1 MKPAITKAHLDA
13 LIAPRSVALIGASD
27 NPARLTARPLSF
39 LTQHGFP
46 GRIYPVNPVRETV
59 MGRKS
64 FPSVTAIPEP
74 VDHAYILL
82 DADPAIAAF
91 RDCAEAGVKAV
102 SVLADGFAEAGE
114 LGRERQARLT
124 AMAEE
129 AGILLLGPNSMGV
142 VNTANGFVCTTNAAF
157 RTATLPEG
165 RLAALSQSGSVIG
178 TLVSRGADRGIGFSV
193 LISVGNEAAAGIG
206 ALGALLVDDPGTDGF
221 VLFMETIRE
230 PAALAAFA
238 RRAYDAGK
246 PVVAYMI
253 GRTEEGQALSVSH
266 TGALTGSAEAAA
278 SFLRSVGIRRA
289 EQFETLLEAPAAL
302 SLARKA
308 ERRPK
313 TVTVVSTT
321 GGGGAMVV
329 DQISARGVGIAGCS
343 AAAREKLEARNIP
356 LGHGKLVDVTLAGT
370 KYETMKEV
378 VSTLIED
385 PETGLL
391 VVSIGSSA
399 QFNPELAVRP
409 IIDAVAEGSES
420 AAPVVAFPLPHAPE
434 SLRMLQDGGVPSFRT
449 VESCAEAVALLMNA
463 RPPTP
468 PAEAS
473 LPADA
478 LKLLEAASPGVMDEV
493 EAGAVFAALGM
504 ARPAGIVIQSGAALP
519 ETLPF
524 AYPVV
529 AKLVSPDLPH
539 KTEAGAVR
547 VGVMDRH
554 ALAEAIADMLASA
567 AAHAPGFRFKGIL
580 IQEMRTG
587 LGEALA
593 GFTRDP
599 LAGPM
604 VTVGM
609 GGVLAE
615 IYRDASV
622 RPAPVSIETAR
633 EMIAEVKGF
642 ALFRGFRGKPRG
654 DLEALARA
662 VCAVSMLAACDRV
675 AEAEINPALV
685 KPEGEGVVPLDAL
698 IRCA

>member
-1 MKPAITKAHLDA
+1 
-13 LIAPRSVALIGASD
+13 
-27 NPARLTARPLSF
+27 
-39 LTQHGFP
+39 
-46 GRIYPVNPVRETV
+46 
-59 MGRKS
+59 
-64 FPSVTAIPEP
+64 
-74 VDHAYILL
+74 
-82 DADPAIAAF
+82 
-91 RDCAEAGVKAV
+91 
-102 SVLADGFAEAGE
+102 
-114 LGRERQARLT
+114 
-124 AMAEE
+124 
-129 AGILLLGPNSMGV
+129 
-142 VNTANGFVCTTNAAF
+142 
-157 RTATLPEG
+157 
-165 RLAALSQSGSVIG
+165 
-178 TLVSRGADRGIGFSV
+178 
-193 LISVGNEAAAGIG
+193 
-206 ALGALLVDDPGTDGF
+206 
-221 VLFMETIRE
+221 
-230 PAALAAFA
+230 
-238 RRAYDAGK
+238 
-246 PVVAYMI
+246 
-253 GRTEEGQALSVSH
+253 
-266 TGALTGSAEAAA
+266 
-278 SFLRSVGIRRA
+278 
-289 EQFETLLEAPAAL
+289 
-302 SLARKA
+302 
-308 ERRPK
+308 
-313 TVTVVSTT
+313 
-321 GGGGAMVV
+321 
-329 DQISARGVGIAGCS
+329 
-343 AAAREKLEARNIP
+343 
-356 LGHGKLVDVTLAGT
+356 
-370 KYETMKEV
+370 
-378 VSTLIED
+378 
-385 PETGLL
+385 
-391 VVSIGSSA
+391 
-399 QFNPELAVRP
+399 
-409 IIDAVAEGSES
+409 
-420 AAPVVAFPLPHAPE
+420 
-434 SLRMLQDGGVPSFRT
+434 
-449 VESCAEAVALLMNA
+449 
-463 RPPTP
+463 
-468 PAEAS
+468 
-473 LPADA
+473 
-478 LKLLEAASPGVMDEV
+478 MDEV